1 MDRIAPNETM
11 DRLLV
16 YRNLLCAE
24 DHIDEIMD
32 SATSSTELQD
42 LKNYKLAIEGVRSS
56 LGFIEEEPRYHC
68 LTKHLAV
75 AYEAAREVA
84 KATHSESDRE
94 TANLL
99 RSYLK
104 WSLEHL
110 IGAPI
115 ENCGRCKE
123 KHEQRVENKQD
134 ADGGES
140 GEPSGDVARIY
151 EDGDMDAERGEEA
164 IYFSEVQE

>member
-1 MDRIAPNETM
+1 MDKIAPNETM
-11 DRLLV
+11 DRLLM

-32 SATSSTELQD
+32 SATSSDELKL
-42 LKNYKLAIEGVRSS
+42 LKNWKVALEGIRSNI
-56 LGFIEEEPRYHC
+56 GFIEEEPRYHC

-84 KATHSESDRE
+84 KATHSESDFER
-94 TANLL
+94 ANLL
-99 RSYLK
+99 RSYLR
-104 WSLEHL
+104 WSLEKL

-123 KHEQRVENKQD
+123 KHEQRNENEQT
-134 ADGGES
+134 ASGGASIQSDTDEASES
-140 GEPSGDVARIY
+140 EGIY
-151 EDGDMDAERGEEA
+151 LNR
-164 IYFSEVQE
+164 FKL

>member
-1 MDRIAPNETM
+1 MDKIAPNETM

-32 SATSSTELQD
+32 SATSQAELQD

-56 LGFIEEEPRYHC
+56 LGFVEEEPRYHC

-84 KATHSESDRE
+84 KATHSESDLE

-99 RSYLK
+99 RSYLR
-104 WSLEHL
+104 WSLEKL

-123 KHEQRVENKQD
+123 KHEQRDENEQTAGGRASIQSD
-134 ADGGES
+134 ADEASES
-140 GEPSGDVARIY
+140 EGIY
-151 EDGDMDAERGEEA
+151 LSR
-164 IYFSEVQE
+164 VKL

>member
-1 MDRIAPNETM
+1 MDKIAPDETM

-32 SATSSTELQD
+32 SATSSAELQE
-42 LKNYKLAIEGVRSS
+42 LKNWKTAIEGIRSS

-84 KATHSESDRE
+84 KATHSESDFERA
-94 TANLL
+94 TLL

-104 WSLEHL
+104 WSLEKL

-123 KHEQRVENKQD
+123 KHEQLDENEQTAGGRVSIQSD
-134 ADGGES
+134 ADEASES
-140 GEPSGDVARIY
+140 EGIY
-151 EDGDMDAERGEEA
+151 LSR
-164 IYFSEVQE
+164 VKL

>member
-1 MDRIAPNETM
+1 MDKIAPNETM
-11 DRLLV
+11 DRLLI

-24 DHIDEIMD
+24 DHIDEITD
-32 SATSSTELQD
+32 SATSSTELLE
-42 LKNYKLAIEGVRSS
+42 LKNRKVALENIRSN
-56 LGFIEEEPRYHC
+56 LGFVEEEPRYHC

-84 KATHSESDRE
+84 KATKSESDLE

-99 RSYLK
+99 RSFLK
-104 WSLEHL
+104 WSLEKL

-123 KHEQRVENKQD
+123 NEN
-134 ADGGES
+134 G
-140 GEPSGDVARIY
+140 PRT
-151 EDGDMDAERGEEA
+151 
-164 IYFSEVQE
+164 VQE

>member
-32 SATSSTELQD
+32 SVTSSNELQE
-42 LKNYKLAIEGVRSS
+42 LKNYKTAIEGVRSN
-56 LGFIEEEPRYHC
+56 LGFIEEDSRYHC
-68 LTKHLAV
+68 LTKHLAI

-84 KATHSESDRE
+84 KATHSESDLE
-94 TANLL
+94 TATVL

-104 WSLEHL
+104 WSLEKL

-115 ENCGRCKE
+115 KNCGRCKE
-123 KHEQRVENKQD
+123 KHEQRTEDEQ
-134 ADGGES
+134 GELQ
-140 GEPSGDVARIY
+140 G
-151 EDGDMDAERGEEA
+151 
-164 IYFSEVQE
+164 

>member
-1 MDRIAPNETM
+1 MDKVAPNETM
-11 DRLLV
+11 DRLLI

-24 DHIDEIMD
+24 DHIDEITD
-32 SATSSTELQD
+32 SATSSTELLE
-42 LKNYKLAIEGVRSS
+42 LKNRKVALENIRSN
-56 LGFIEEEPRYHC
+56 LGFVEEEPRYHC

-84 KATHSESDRE
+84 KATKSESDLE

-99 RSYLK
+99 RSFLK
-104 WSLEHL
+104 WSLEKL

-123 KHEQRVENKQD
+123 K
-134 ADGGES
+134 
-140 GEPSGDVARIY
+140 
-151 EDGDMDAERGEEA
+151 EDGNR
-164 IYFSEVQE
+164 EV